1 MVSRLL
7 DYHPL
12 KVSFF
17 YKLNSKNKALIN
29 AFSLYFKYLIFSTYN
44 CTLIVMSEK
53 VSVLLSDVTIKGDI
67 VEKEKLITDSKIDGD
82 ITSDKLITHQGSK
95 LTGNINSSDA
105 TLGGTSKGNIN
116 SDKINIKSTAQVEGV
131 LNQKNL
137 SIEEGAKLKIK
148 AETY

>member
-1 MVSRLL
+1 
-7 DYHPL
+7 
-12 KVSFF
+12 
-17 YKLNSKNKALIN
+17 
-29 AFSLYFKYLIFSTYN
+29 
-44 CTLIVMSEK
+44 MSEK

-82 ITSDKLITHQGSK
+82 ITSENLVTHQGSNIN
-95 LTGNINSSDA
+95 GNINSSNV
-105 TLGGTSKGNIN
+105 TLGGTSIGNIN
-116 SDKINIKSTAQVEGV
+116 SDKISIRSTAEVEGV